1 MKYSNN
7 NPYKLLTKLLDF
19 LFQSDDL
26 ESMNLKDVEEELRS
40 RGIVVKANDEIALFN
55 SIEQKEKL
63 EIAKEK
69 RRILLSIINEAS
81 NLAQRKIKVTK
92 EVIENLISS
101 SNIALNF
108 RNLESLNEEDL
119 QSIME
124 DSEIIKILESANVDK

>member
-1 MKYSNN
+1 MKNSNN

-26 ESMNLKDVEEELRS
+26 ESMNLKEVEEELRS

>member
-1 MKYSNN
+1 MKNSNN

-26 ESMNLKDVEEELRS
+26 ESMNLKEVEEELMS

-69 RRILLSIINEAS
+69 RRILLSIINEAR

>member
-1 MKYSNN
+1 MNSSNN
-7 NPYKLLTKLLDF
+7 NPYKLLTKIINF
-19 LFQSDDL
+19 VFQIEDL
-26 ESMNLKDVEEELRS
+26 ECMNLREVEEELRE
-40 RGIVVKANDEIALFN
+40 RGIVVKGNDEIALFN

-63 EIAKEK
+63 EIAREK

-81 NLAQRKIKVTK
+81 NLAQKKIKVTK
-92 EVIENLISS
+92 EIIENLISS

-124 DSEIIKILESANVDK
+124 DSEIIKILESANADE